1 MLTLNGCNLLSLQLN
16 KKDYMTIKRLFQAFI
31 ALLFVPISL
40 FAQVTTG
47 SITGTVKDLSGGSLQ
62 GATVEV
68 VHEPSGTKYKSVSN
82 VTGKFTLPGLR
93 IGGPYK
99 VTISYVGFKSES
111 VADLYVQ
118 LGDPIVLEVG
128 LSDNKG
134 ELKEVVLSTTKKGA
148 LISKDRKGTSTNISN
163 RLISSLPTI
172 SRNITD
178 LTKLTPQSNG
188 TSFAGQDNRAINFT
202 LDGSIFNNSFGLT
215 ALNGGQT
222 SSSPISLDAIQEIQ
236 INVSPYNLRDA
247 GFTGASINAVT
258 KSGTNNIHGTMFYNF
273 RNQSLVGKKAGA
285 GGKEDVV
292 VNDFDV
298 KQFGIS
304 LGGPIIKNKLFYFAN
319 YEGERRNDPGT
330 TLIAKNAGN
339 VAGGSVTSVKEDDLI
354 SLSSFLQSKFN
365 YSTGAYQNFKLNTNS
380 DKAVARLD
388 WNISDKHKMS
398 VRGNLLRSHR
408 GVPVSNSNAINGNRN
423 STVSMAYENTSYEI
437 NNDIY
442 GVIAQLNS
450 RFSSNV
456 SNELTFGY
464 TANRDYR
471 DIKGSPF
478 PTVDIQD
485 PSSGRTY
492 ISFGV
497 DPFTPNNKLN
507 TDTWQFSD
515 NLTVYKGK
523 HTVSMGLSYESFNY
537 LNGFTPR
544 INGIYTFG
552 SLNDFYTAANAYI
565 ANPTAT
571 TSPVPLKGYSAT
583 WSNTASGGAWYATTK
598 ARSLGVYVQDDYEL
612 NKNFSITYG
621 VRFDVPFFAKEGTKN
636 AEVDNMSFIDE
647 KGVSTKL
654 STSKL
659 PGYKVMINPRV
670 GFNYDVN
677 GDKSVQIRGGMGLFT
692 GRPPFVFVS
701 NQMGNNGVLNGDV
714 NYTGSFGNG
723 TTTGPTSTQ
732 IPFNPNVPVKPIIG
746 YGYPASVPG
755 QPATTYNIATTE
767 EQFKFPQI
775 FRTNLAVDYKIFSDV
790 VASAELVFTQS
801 LSNIYYYNAN
811 LTPSASNFVGIDN
824 RPRFGAVATGT
835 LNASNAFPTSNT
847 DPNRIITP
855 SVSNIRLN
863 SKISDATVMKSGSYG
878 GSFMGT
884 MKIEKPLKS
893 KGFGWLAAYNFG
905 YTRDF
910 INAGSIA
917 ASSWTG
923 NKSVNGNNRPDIAF
937 SDYDVRNRLIA
948 NLNYRTEVSKHVAVQ
963 FSLFYE
969 GRNWGRFSYAYSGDM
984 NGDGVSGND
993 LMFVPTADQIS
1004 TMKFENY
1011 SLAGVTQTQAMQQTA
1026 FENFISQDKYL
1037 SSRRGDYAQRNGVLM
1052 PTVNRFDI
1060 SAVVELFDNIGKDRH
1075 TIQLR
1080 ADIFNVG
1087 NLIDHN
1093 AGVAYVINT
1102 VNPIAFRAIDNTTGL
1117 PVFRMNAVNNSLNY
1131 STYRKGTSVADV
1143 WQAQLGIR
1151 YIF

>member
-1 MLTLNGCNLLSLQLN
+1 MRL
-16 KKDYMTIKRLFQAFI
+16 KRIYQAFI
-31 ALLFVPISL
+31 ALLIIPLGIY
-40 FAQVTTG
+40 AQVTTG
-47 SITGTVKDLSGGSLQ
+47 SITGTVKDLAGGNLQ

-68 VHEPSGTKYKSVSN
+68 VHEPSGTKYKTVSN
-82 VTGKFTLPGLR
+82 ATGKFTLPGLR
-93 IGGPYK
+93 VGGPYK
-99 VTISYVGFKSES
+99 VTITYVGFKSES
-111 VADLYVQ
+111 VSDVYVQ
-118 LGDPIVLEVG
+118 LGEPSILEVG
-128 LSDNKG
+128 MADNKG
-134 ELKEVVLSTTKKGA
+134 ELKEVVLSSTTSKKGA
-148 LISKDRKGTSTNISN
+148 LISKERKGTSTNISN

-172 SRNITD
+172 SRSVTD

-202 LDGSIFNNSFGLT
+202 LDGSIFNNSFGLQP
-215 ALNGGQT
+215 LNGSQT
-222 SSSPISLDAIQEIQ
+222 NSAPISLDAIQEIQ

-285 GGKEDVV
+285 GGKEDIT

-319 YEGERRNDPGT
+319 YEGERRTDPGT
-330 TLIAKNAGN
+330 LNVAKNAGN
-339 VAGGSVTSVKEDDLI
+339 VAGGSVTSVQESDLI
-354 SLSSFLQSKFN
+354 ALSSFLQSKFN
-365 YSTGAYQNFKLNTNS
+365 YTTGAYQNYKFATNS
-380 DKAVARLD
+380 DKAVARID

-408 GVPVSNSNAINGNRN
+408 DVQISNSNTVNGSRN
-423 STVSMAYENTSYEI
+423 SNISMSYANTAYEI

-450 RFSSNV
+450 RFSNNV

-471 DIKGSPF
+471 NIKGSPF

-485 PSSGRTY
+485 PASGRTY

-544 INGIYTFG
+544 YYGIYTFA

-583 WSNTASGGAWYATTK
+583 WSNLADGGAWYATTK
-598 ARSLGVYVQDDYEL
+598 ARNLGVYVQDDYEL
-612 NKNFSITYG
+612 NKNFNITYG
-621 VRFDVPFFAKEGTKN
+621 VRFDVPFFANEGTKN
-636 AEVDNMSFIDE
+636 SEVDNMSFVDE
-647 KGVSTKL
+647 KGASTKL

-701 NQMGNNGVLNGDV
+701 NQMGNNGVMNGDV

-723 TTTGPTSTQ
+723 TTTGPTATQ
-732 IPFNPNVPVKPIIG
+732 IPFKPNTPAAPITG
-746 YGYPASVPG
+746 YGFPASVPG

-767 EQFKFPQI
+767 ESFKFPQI
-775 FRTNLAVDYKIFSDV
+775 FRTNLAADVKLFSDIIG
-790 VASAELVFTQS
+790 SAELIYTQS

-811 LTPSASNFVGIDN
+811 LVSSTSNFNGVDN
-824 RPRFGAVATGT
+824 RPRYGAVRTGT
-835 LNASNAFPTSNT
+835 LNSSNVLTGAT
-847 DPNRIITP
+847 TP
-855 SVSNIRLN
+855 SVSSIRIN
-863 SKISDATVMKSGSYG
+863 SKISDAIVMKSGSYG
-878 GSFMGT
+878 GGFMGT
-884 MKIEKPLKS
+884 LKVEKPLKS

-917 ASSWTG
+917 SSSWTG

-948 NLNYRTEVSKHVAVQ
+948 NINYRTEVSKNVAVQ

-984 NGDGVSGND
+984 NGDGINGND
-993 LMFVPTADQIS
+993 LMYIPTADQVAS
-1004 TMKFENY
+1004 MKFENY
-1011 SLAGVTQTQAMQQTA
+1011 SLGGVTQTQAMQQAA

-1037 SSRRGDYAQRNGVLM
+1037 SSKRGGYAERNGVLM
-1052 PTVNRFDI
+1052 PTVNRFDV
-1060 SAVVELFDNIGKDRH
+1060 SAVVELFRNMGKDRH

-1087 NLIDHN
+1087 NLIN
-1093 AGVAYVINT
+1093 SNSGVAYVINT
-1102 VNPIAFRAIDNTTGL
+1102 TTPIAFQAIDNTSGL

-1143 WQAQLGIR
+1143 WQAQFGIR